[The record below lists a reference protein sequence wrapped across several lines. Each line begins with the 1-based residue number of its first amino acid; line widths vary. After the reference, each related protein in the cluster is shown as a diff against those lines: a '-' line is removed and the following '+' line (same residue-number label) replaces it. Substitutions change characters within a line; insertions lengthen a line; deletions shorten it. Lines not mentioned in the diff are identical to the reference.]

1 MQGGLQPRSPVLFPD
16 ALYNSLVSW
25 IGVLLYSFGWSLMS
39 TLLLQLQAL
48 TNLIV
53 RSAQLAIRVLAL
65 RVVVRWTHA
74 CCHTFRTA
82 GLCIA
87 VSENR

>member
-1 MQGGLQPRSPVLFPD
+1 MQEGQQPRTPVLFPD
-16 ALYNSLVSW
+16 ARSNSLVSW
-25 IGVLLYSFGWSLMS
+25 IDVLLCSLGSSLMS
-39 TLLLQLQAL
+39 TLILQLQAL
-48 TNLIV
+48 TNSIV

-74 CCHTFRTA
+74 CCHTFRIA

-87 VSENR
+87 VSDDR